1 MPLLRRDDGVA
12 LHYEIHGTG
21 PEDDA
26 PPVLLTH
33 GYGLTAR
40 MWAGQTA
47 AISRDRRLLVWDLRG
62 HGRSDSPG
70 DGNLYG
76 SEACVADMAALLD
89 LHGIGRAVVGG
100 LSLGGYL
107 SLAFHL
113 RFPERVTALMLF
125 DCGPGFRRDGAREAW
140 NARALSRADRLERGG
155 FEALPGIEA
164 GGHRDPGGLAHAARG
179 MLTQGDGAVMDSLR
193 DIGVPTLVLVGA
205 DDEPFRAAADHMTA
219 KIPNAVRVVLPDA
232 GHTANIDN
240 PVGFNAAVTAFLS
253 GIRGS

>member
-12 LHYEIHGTG
+12 LHYEIHGAG
-21 PEDDA
+21 PGDRA

-33 GYGLTAR
+33 GYGLTGR

-47 AISRDRRLLVWDLRG
+47 AIARDRRLLTWDMRG
-62 HGRSDSPG
+62 HGRSDSP
-70 DGNLYG
+70 DDPNLY
-76 SEACVADMAALLD
+76 SPEACVADMAALLD

-113 RFPERVTALMLF
+113 RFPERVAALMLF
-125 DCGPGFRRDGAREAW
+125 DCGPGFRRDDARQAW
-140 NARALSRADRLERGG
+140 NARARSRADRLERGG
-155 FEALPGIEA
+155 FDALPGIEP
-164 GGHRDPGGLAHAARG
+164 GGHRDAGGLARAARG
-179 MLTQGDGAVMDSLR
+179 MLTQGDGAVMASLA

-205 DDEPFRAAADHMTA
+205 ADEPFLAASDYMAA

-232 GHTANIDN
+232 GHTANLDN
-240 PVGFNAAVTAFLS
+240 PAGFNAAVTAFLA
-253 GIRGS
+253 GIPGS